1 MASYTR
7 QSSFA
12 DGDTITAALFNNEF
26 NQLVNALHNSTG
38 HKHDGTAAEGPVIG
52 LIGDAGE
59 TAPNNKVL
67 IDTVNNFVEFYV
79 QVASAPVQQLY
90 IADGAII
97 PVTDSD
103 IDLGTS
109 SLYFKNAYIDSITT
123 TGNVAVGG
131 NLTVTGTTTFNGGT
145 ITMGDAATDN
155 VVFGADVDSNIIP
168 DDDDTYDLGSASQE
182 WRNLYIDGTAN
193 IDSLVADTADIN
205 AGTIDGATIAT
216 SDITVGAGKTLDV
229 SAGTLTLA
237 DNQISGDKVEG
248 GTINATTI
256 TTLASTTGNITTVN
270 ATTVDSTNLEVTNL
284 KAKDGTAAGSI
295 ADTTGVVTLASSV
308 LTTAD
313 INGGTIDGSTI
324 ATSDITVG
332 ASKTLDV
339 SAGTLTLAD
348 NQISGD
354 KVEGGTINA
363 TTINTLTFGSLNDGT
378 ITATAFVDED
388 NMASDSATLI
398 PTQQSVKAYVD
409 SQVTA
414 QDLDFQGD
422 TGGALSIDL
431 DSEAL
436 TIAGG
441 TGLDTVGSG
450 NTVTVNI
457 DSTVATLTGSQTLT
471 NKTLTSPV
479 INTGVS
485 GTAVLDDDT
494 FATASATTLATSESI
509 KAYVD
514 TQITAEDLDLT
525 TDSGT
530 IAIDLDSETLSILG
544 GTGLDSSATG
554 NAVTLAIDSTVA
566 TLTGTQTLTNKTI
579 DAASN
584 TLSNIANGSLTNSTV
599 SYGGVSLALG
609 ASDATPAFDLTDAT
623 NYPTSSLTGTITNAQ
638 LAGSI
643 EVSKTLLAGGTGLT
657 LSTNTLSVDAA
668 QTQITS
674 VGTLGSLTVTGDLTV
689 DTSTLKV
696 DSTNNRVGILDA
708 TPAVSLDAGSATD
721 AFFVPKGT
729 TAQRPTGVDGYFRY
743 NTDDA
748 QFEGYA
754 DGEWGAIAGSG
765 SGSAIEPQIFA
776 GDGSTVNFTLT
787 SAPTS
792 ENNLLVFIDGVFQAH
807 DSYSVSGTTL
817 TFSTAPANTR
827 VVTVYHARSNVS
839 GANMIVDTMTG
850 DNSDTTLTLSVAPV
864 SVNNVQVYFDGV
876 YQNKANYS
884 ISGTTLTFSTAP
896 ATGVAVEAITHT
908 QTTINEPAN
917 GTVTSAKLDTNIAIA
932 GTLGVTGVL
941 TGTSL
946 DISGDIDVD
955 GTTNLD
961 VVDIDGAVDMASTL
975 TVTGAITGS
984 SAAFTQTNTLVSPV
998 SARYNAANKKIAFN
1012 INNSNGQGFIASNS
1026 NSTNASGNQTYDIT
1040 NTAAKIDFGSG
1051 ITIDTAVSGSAGG
1064 TITYVNNAEFLP
1076 TGIIF
1081 NEGGID
1087 ADFRV
1092 ESDNNTHAL
1101 FVQGSDGNVGI
1112 GTSTPVASGVSALQV
1127 GVRTV
1132 LSQVVSNQTLLGD
1145 NCYYTGSD
1153 WKSIVDSPFHAV
1165 RLQNGKI
1172 DFHIGTSVG
1181 AGGTTI
1187 TDMDTTALKMTID
1200 SSGFLNIASGSKTG
1214 RINMQPNPANNHFFE
1229 FYNTADVKCGEINT
1243 ADGTQ
1248 TNYVTS
1254 SDYRLKEDDQP
1265 MTGATERV
1273 KALRPIN
1280 FAWKVNG
1287 SRVDGFLAHEVQ
1299 EIVPEAITGTK
1310 DAMQDEEYEVTPA
1323 VLDDDGN
1330 VVTEAVMGTRSVP
1343 DYQGIDQS
1351 KLVPLLVKTIQ
1362 ELEARIT
1369 TLENA

>member
-168 DDDDTYDLGSASQE
+168 DDDDTYDLGSSSQE

-308 LTTAD
+308 LTTTD

-354 KVEGGTINA
+354 KVEGGTIAA
-363 TTINTLTFGSLNDGT
+363 TTITDLTFGSLNDGT

-431 DSEAL
+431 DSESL

-1112 GTSTPVASGVSALQV
+1112 GCTPVASGVSALQV

>member
-79 QVASAPVQQLY
+79 EVSSAPVQQLY
-90 IADGAII
+90 ISDGAII

-308 LTTAD
+308 LTTTD

-354 KVEGGTINA
+354 KVEGGTIAA
-363 TTINTLTFGSLNDGT
+363 TTITDLTFGSLNDGT

-431 DSEAL
+431 DSESL

-450 NTVTVNI
+450 NTITVNI
-457 DSTVATLTGSQTLT
+457 DSTVATLTGTQTLT
-471 NKTLTSPV
+471 NKTLTTPV
-479 INTGVS
+479 ISSISNTGTITLPTS
-485 GTAVLDDDT
+485 TDT
-494 FATASATTLATSESI
+494 LVGRATTDTLTNKTIDVDNNTISNIEVDNFKASAIVLESEGIGSNDNDTSLPTSAAV
-509 KAYVD
+509 KDYVD
-514 TQITAEDLDLT
+514 TQITAEDLDIT

-530 IAIDLDSETLSILG
+530 IAIDLDSETLTIAG

-584 TLSNIANGSLTNSTV
+584 TLSNIANSSLTNSTV

-609 ASDATPAFDLTDAT
+609 ASDATPAFDLSDAT

-643 EVSKTLLAGGTGLT
+643 EVSKTLLTAGTGLT
-657 LSTNTLSVDAA
+657 LSTDTLSVDAA

-674 VGTLGSLTVTGDLTV
+674 VGTLGSLTVSGDLTV

-696 DSTNNRVGILDA
+696 DSTNNRVGIGNA
-708 TPAVSLDAGSATD
+708 TPDVSLDVGSNTD
-721 AFFVPKGT
+721 A
-729 TAQRPTGVDGYFRY
+729 
-743 NTDDA
+743 
-748 QFEGYA
+748 
-754 DGEWGAIAGSG
+754 
-765 SGSAIEPQIFA
+765 
-776 GDGSTVNFTLT
+776 
-787 SAPTS
+787 
-792 ENNLLVFIDGVFQAH
+792 NLLVFIDGVFQAH

-1287 SRVDGFLAHEVQ
+1287 SRVDGFL
-1299 EIVPEAITGTK
+1299 
-1310 DAMQDEEYEVTPA
+1310 
-1323 VLDDDGN
+1323 
-1330 VVTEAVMGTRSVP
+1330 
-1343 DYQGIDQS
+1343 
-1351 KLVPLLVKTIQ
+1351 
-1362 ELEARIT
+1362 
-1369 TLENA
+1369 

>member
-256 TTLASTTGNITTVN
+256 TSLT
-270 ATTVDSTNLEVTNL
+270 ATS
-284 KAKDGTAAGSI
+284 
-295 ADTTGVVTLASSV
+295 
-308 LTTAD
+308 AD

-471 NKTLTSPV
+471 NKT
-479 INTGVS
+479 INVDNNTVS
-485 GTAVLDDDT
+485 NIEVDNLKAGVLDTDLSSVA
-494 FATASATTLATSESI
+494 ATDTTLASAKAI
-509 KAYVD
+509 KTYVD
-514 TQITAEDLDLT
+514 AQVTAQDLDLT
-525 TDSGT
+525 DGTTT
-530 IAIDLDSETLSILG
+530 IAIDLDSETLSVLG
-544 GTGLDSSATG
+544 GTGVTSTASG
-554 NAVTLAIDSTVA
+554 NGVTLAIGQAVGATDNVSFGTVTA
-566 TLTGTQTLTNKTI
+566 ALTGNASTATALETARTI
-579 DAASN
+579 
-584 TLSNIANGSLTNSTV
+584 
-599 SYGGVSLALG
+599 GGVSFDGTANIVPTTFA
-609 ASDATPAFDLTDAT
+609 ASTF
-623 NYPTSSLTGTITNAQ
+623 S
-638 LAGSI
+638 
-643 EVSKTLLAGGTGLT
+643 
-657 LSTNTLSVDAA
+657 
-668 QTQITS
+668 
-674 VGTLGSLTVTGDLTV
+674 GDLN
-689 DTSTLKV
+689 V
-696 DSTNNRVGILDA
+696 DSGVLFADVSTNRVGINQTVPD
-708 TPAVSLDAGSATD
+708 VSLDLGANTD
-721 AFFVPKGT
+721 AIHVPSGT
-729 TAQRPTGVDGYFRY
+729 TGERPGSPAAGYFRY
-743 NTDDA
+743 NSETGD
-748 QFEGYA
+748 FEGYTDA
-754 DGEWGAIAGSG
+754 WGAIAGSG
-765 SGSAIEPQIFA
+765 GTAPTIDTMT
-776 GDGSTVNFTLT
+776 GDGSDTTLTLT
-787 SAPTS
+787 SAPVN
-792 ENNLLVFIDGVFQAH
+792 ENATVVTIDGVVQH
-807 DSYSVSGTTL
+807 KDTYSVSSNTL
-817 TFSTAPANTR
+817 TFSTAPP
-827 VVTVYHARSNVS
+827 
-839 GANMIVDTMTG
+839 TG
-850 DNSDTTLTLSVAPV
+850 T
-864 SVNNVQVYFDGV
+864 
-876 YQNKANYS
+876 
-884 ISGTTLTFSTAP
+884 
-896 ATGVAVEAITHT
+896 AVECITW
-908 QTTINEPAN
+908 
-917 GTVTSAKLDTNIAIA
+917 
-932 GTLGVTGVL
+932 
-941 TGTSL
+941 
-946 DISGDIDVD
+946 
-955 GTTNLD
+955 
-961 VVDIDGAVDMASTL
+961 
-975 TVTGAITGS
+975 
-984 SAAFTQTNTLVSPV
+984 
-998 SARYNAANKKIAFN
+998 
-1012 INNSNGQGFIASNS
+1012 
-1026 NSTNASGNQTYDIT
+1026 T
-1040 NTAAKIDFGSG
+1040 NTAINSALLMQDADGDTQIQVEESSDEDKIRF
-1051 ITIDTAVSGSAGG
+1051 DTAG
-1064 TITYVNNAEFLP
+1064 TERMV
-1076 TGIIF
+1076 
-1081 NEGGID
+1081 ID
-1087 ADFRV
+1087 N
-1092 ESDNNTHAL
+1092 S
-1101 FVQGSDGNVGI
+1101 GNVGI
-1112 GTSTPVASGVSALQV
+1112 GTSSPAHTLDVVGVSRFVGNVDVYSTTGGAVNSSLLYFGSAALPEAGAIYSKTDSATAGNLVLATAESGTGTITERLRITSTGNVGIGTTSPDARVKIVGDDTASGITLRLDGGGVQTQRGIVFAVGGADYGFINIPVGGGGAMSFGTGSAGAAIERMRIDASGSVGIGTTSPTEKLDVNGNIKIPTTSYIDIGSAAGNNTLYLGKTSSSSGSIARQLQIRGRYSSGDRTLTLTAGGSTSSAIIDASSNLILQSSSGNLLVGTTAV
-1127 GVRTV
+1127 GV
-1132 LSQVVSNQTLLGD
+1132 
-1145 NCYYTGSD
+1145 
-1153 WKSIVDSPFHAV
+1153 
-1165 RLQNGKI
+1165 
-1172 DFHIGTSVG
+1172 GTARHNVYN
-1181 AGGTTI
+1181 
-1187 TDMDTTALKMTID
+1187 DTT
-1200 SSGFLNIASGSKTG
+1200 NIASILVNQSGTANGTPVQRFYHYEANSATSATMIQFLNRSVTQVGSITSTG
-1214 RINMQPNPANNHFFE
+1214 SATA
-1229 FYNTADVKCGEINT
+1229 YN
-1243 ADGTQ
+1243 
-1248 TNYVTS
+1248 TS
-1254 SDYRLKEDDQP
+1254 SDYRLKEDDVP

-1280 FAWKVNG
+1280 FAWKVDG
-1287 SRVDGFLAHEVQ
+1287 SRVDGFLAHEAAEV
-1299 EIVPEAITGTK
+1299 VPECVTGTK
-1310 DAMQDEEYEVTPA
+1310 DAMRDEEYEVTPA
-1323 VLDDDGN
+1323 VEEVRDEDGN
-1330 VVTEAVMGTRSVP
+1330 VTTEAVAAVMGTRSVP

-1351 KLVPLLVKTIQ
+1351 KLVPLLTAALQ
-1362 ELEARIT
+1362 EAIIKIEDLTTRLE

>member
-1 MASYTR
+1 VH
-7 QSSFA
+7 F
-12 DGDTITAALFNNEF
+12 
-26 NQLVNALHNSTG
+26 QLTST
-38 HKHDGTAAEGPVIG
+38 
-52 LIGDAGE
+52 
-59 TAPNNKVL
+59 
-67 IDTVNNFVEFYV
+67 
-79 QVASAPVQQLY
+79 Q
-90 IADGAII
+90 
-97 PVTDSD
+97 
-103 IDLGTS
+103 
-109 SLYFKNAYIDSITT
+109 
-123 TGNVAVGG
+123 
-131 NLTVTGTTTFNGGT
+131 
-145 ITMGDAATDN
+145 
-155 VVFGADVDSNIIP
+155 
-168 DDDDTYDLGSASQE
+168 
-182 WRNLYIDGTAN
+182 R
-193 IDSLVADTADIN
+193 
-205 AGTIDGATIAT
+205 
-216 SDITVGAGKTLDV
+216 
-229 SAGTLTLA
+229 
-237 DNQISGDKVEG
+237 
-248 GTINATTI
+248 
-256 TTLASTTGNITTVN
+256 
-270 ATTVDSTNLEVTNL
+270 
-284 KAKDGTAAGSI
+284 
-295 ADTTGVVTLASSV
+295 
-308 LTTAD
+308 
-313 INGGTIDGSTI
+313 
-324 ATSDITVG
+324 
-332 ASKTLDV
+332 
-339 SAGTLTLAD
+339 
-348 NQISGD
+348 
-354 KVEGGTINA
+354 
-363 TTINTLTFGSLNDGT
+363 
-378 ITATAFVDED
+378 
-388 NMASDSATLI
+388 
-398 PTQQSVKAYVD
+398 
-409 SQVTA
+409 
-414 QDLDFQGD
+414 
-422 TGGALSIDL
+422 
-431 DSEAL
+431 AL

-494 FATASATTLATSESI
+494 FATATATTLATSESI

-514 TQITAEDLDLT
+514 TTVAATNEVVEDTTPQLGGDLDLNSNDIT
-525 TDSGT
+525 GTGNINITGT
-530 IAIDLDSETLSILG
+530 IQSSGNI
-544 GTGLDSSATG
+544 TG
-554 NAVTLAIDSTVA
+554 TLATAAQPNITSLG
-566 TLTGTQTLTNKTI
+566 TLTGLTTI
-579 DAASN
+579 GNINFGDNDKAIFGAGSDLQIYHSGSNSYVDDAGTGNLFVRAN
-584 TLSNIANGSLTNSTV
+584 NLRLSNADNSQYYLIADNSSFVKLNYAGSQKLSTTSTGIDVTGTATMDGLTV
-599 SYGGVSLALG
+599 S
-609 ASDATPAFDLTDAT
+609 
-623 NYPTSSLTGTITNAQ
+623 
-638 LAGSI
+638 
-643 EVSKTLLAGGTGLT
+643 
-657 LSTNTLSVDAA
+657 
-668 QTQITS
+668 
-674 VGTLGSLTVTGDLTV
+674 GDLTI
-689 DTSTLKV
+689 DTSTLVV

>member
-308 LTTAD
+308 LTTTD

-354 KVEGGTINA
+354 KVEGGTIAA
-363 TTINTLTFGSLNDGT
+363 TTITDLTFGSLNDGT

>member
-26 NQLVNALHNSTG
+26 NQLVNAFHNSTG
-38 HKHDGTAAEGPVIG
+38 HKHDGTTAEGPVIG

-59 TAPNNKVL
+59 TSPNNKVL
-67 IDTVNNFVEFYV
+67 IDTTNNYIEFYV
-79 QVASAPVQQLY
+79 EVSSAPVQQLY

-103 IDLGTS
+103 VDLGTT
-109 SLYFKNAYIDSITT
+109 SLRFKDTYTDTVTT
-123 TGNVAVGG
+123 TGNVDIGG
-131 NLTVTGTTTFNGGT
+131 NLTVTGNATISGNLTF
-145 ITMGDAATDN
+145 GDADTDSIN
-155 VVFGADVDSNIIP
+155 LAAEIDSDIIP
-168 DDDDTYDLGSASQE
+168 NTDGTYDLGSATKE
-182 WRNLYIDGTAN
+182 WQDLYIDGTAN

-205 AGTIDGATIAT
+205 GGTIDGATIAT
-216 SDITVGAGKTLDV
+216 SDITVGSGKTLDV
-229 SAGTLTLA
+229 SAGTITLA
-237 DNQISGDKVEG
+237 DDQISGDKVEG
-248 GTINATTI
+248 GTIAATTI
-256 TTLASTTGNITTVN
+256 TTLTSTTGNVTNVN
-270 ATTVDSTNLEVTNL
+270 ATTVDTTNIEVTNI

-295 ADTTGVVTLASSV
+295 ADSTGVVTLASSV
-308 LTTAD
+308 LTTTD
-313 INGGTIDGSTI
+313 INGGTIDGTTI

-354 KVEGGTINA
+354 KVEGGTIAA
-363 TTINTLTFGSLNDGT
+363 TTITDLTFGSLNDGT
-378 ITATAFVDED
+378 ITVTAFVDED
-388 NMASDSATLI
+388 DMVSDSATLV

-431 DSEAL
+431 DSETL

-441 TGLDTVGSG
+441 TGIDTVGSG

-457 DSTVATLTGSQTLT
+457 DSTVATLTGTQTLT

-554 NAVTLAIDSTVA
+554 NIVTIAIDSTVA

-584 TLSNIANGSLTNSTV
+584 TLSNIANSSLTNSTV

-643 EVSKTLLAGGTGLT
+643 EVSKTLLAAGTGLT
-657 LSTNTLSVDAA
+657 LSTDTLSVDAA

-674 VGTLGSLTVTGDLTV
+674 VGTLGSLTVSGDLTI
-689 DTSTLKV
+689 DTSTLVV

-708 TPAVSLDAGSATD
+708 TPAVTLDIGTATD
-721 AFFVPKGT
+721 AIYVPSGT
-729 TAQRPTGVDGYFRY
+729 TAQRPGTPSNGYLRY
-743 NTDDA
+743 NSDDA

-754 DGEWGAIAGSG
+754 DGAWGAIAGSG

-776 GDGSTVNFTLT
+776 GDGSTVDFTLT

-792 ENNLLVFIDGVFQAH
+792 ENNLWVFIDGAFQAQNT
-807 DSYSVSGTTL
+807 YSVSGTTL

-864 SVNNVQVYFDGV
+864 SANNVQVYFDGV

-932 GTLGVTGVL
+932 GTLGVTGATTMTGLTVTAATPSIQMTDSDNNADAYIQATDGNIRFYADDNDEAANSIVTFNIDGAERMRILSSGGITFNGDTATANALDDYEEGTWTPVVQGLGGNNATYSATASVYTKVGRLVNVSTLLTAMDLSTITSGNYIVL
-941 TGTSL
+941 TGLPFTASAYG
-946 DISGDIDVD
+946 DFTIGYKSGGWTDSSTAIV
-955 GTTNLD
+955 GGYVQTGQSYIYFVST
-961 VVDIDGAVDMASTL
+961 DGAEAVQSGNFQLTKMMLNVTYMAS
-975 TVTGAITGS
+975 
-984 SAAFTQTNTLVSPV
+984 
-998 SARYNAANKKIAFN
+998 
-1012 INNSNGQGFIASNS
+1012 
-1026 NSTNASGNQTYDIT
+1026 
-1040 NTAAKIDFGSG
+1040 
-1051 ITIDTAVSGSAGG
+1051 
-1064 TITYVNNAEFLP
+1064 
-1076 TGIIF
+1076 
-1081 NEGGID
+1081 
-1087 ADFRV
+1087 
-1092 ESDNNTHAL
+1092 
-1101 FVQGSDGNVGI
+1101 
-1112 GTSTPVASGVSALQV
+1112 
-1127 GVRTV
+1127 
-1132 LSQVVSNQTLLGD
+1132 
-1145 NCYYTGSD
+1145 
-1153 WKSIVDSPFHAV
+1153 
-1165 RLQNGKI
+1165 
-1172 DFHIGTSVG
+1172 
-1181 AGGTTI
+1181 
-1187 TDMDTTALKMTID
+1187 
-1200 SSGFLNIASGSKTG
+1200 
-1214 RINMQPNPANNHFFE
+1214 
-1229 FYNTADVKCGEINT
+1229 
-1243 ADGTQ
+1243 
-1248 TNYVTS
+1248 
-1254 SDYRLKEDDQP
+1254 
-1265 MTGATERV
+1265 
-1273 KALRPIN
+1273 
-1280 FAWKVNG
+1280 
-1287 SRVDGFLAHEVQ
+1287 
-1299 EIVPEAITGTK
+1299 
-1310 DAMQDEEYEVTPA
+1310 
-1323 VLDDDGN
+1323 
-1330 VVTEAVMGTRSVP
+1330 
-1343 DYQGIDQS
+1343 
-1351 KLVPLLVKTIQ
+1351 
-1362 ELEARIT
+1362 
-1369 TLENA
+1369 

>member
-354 KVEGGTINA
+354 KVEGGTIAA
-363 TTINTLTFGSLNDGT
+363 TTITDLTFGSLNDGT

>member
-168 DDDDTYDLGSASQE
+168 DDDDTYDLGSSSQE

-308 LTTAD
+308 LTTTD

-354 KVEGGTINA
+354 KVEGGTIAA
-363 TTINTLTFGSLNDGT
+363 TTITDLTFGSLNDGT

-431 DSEAL
+431 DSESL

-932 GTLGVTGVL
+932 GTLGVTGDITGTLATAAQPNITSVGTL
-941 TGTSL
+941 TGFTSTGIDDNADATAITIDSSENVALTGGLTLANSQYLSSTDASSNAPRMFGINSANTTYIAPIDAYAGGDVYYGVSANVANQAFYTAGSERMRIDSSGSVGIGVVPSSWAANTL
-946 DISGDIDVD
+946 DALQLGASIGVGNLTARVD
-955 GTTNLD
+955 GINAVGLGLNWYYGGGATNTYVASSFATNYSQEAGTHRWFHAASGTAGTALTFTESMR
-961 VVDIDGAVDMASTL
+961 ID
-975 TVTGAITGS
+975 TGGRLLINTPSLLTGS
-984 SAAFTQTNTLVSPV
+984 
-998 SARYNAANKKIAFN
+998 NAILQLLQDETGHWSTR
-1012 INNSNGQGFIASNS
+1012 INNS
-1026 NSTNASGNQTYDIT
+1026 TGNP
-1040 NTAAKIDFGSG
+1040 FG
-1051 ITIDTAVSGSAGG
+1051 ITIDYTAAS
-1064 TITYVNNAEFLP
+1064 P
-1076 TGIIF
+1076 
-1081 NEGGID
+1081 
-1087 ADFRV
+1087 
-1092 ESDNNTHAL
+1092 NNT
-1101 FVQGSDGNVGI
+1101 S
-1112 GTSTPVASGVSALQV
+1112 
-1127 GVRTV
+1127 
-1132 LSQVVSNQTLLGD
+1132 
-1145 NCYYTGSD
+1145 
-1153 WKSIVDSPFHAV
+1153 
-1165 RLQNGKI
+1165 
-1172 DFHIGTSVG
+1172 
-1181 AGGTTI
+1181 
-1187 TDMDTTALKMTID
+1187 
-1200 SSGFLNIASGSKTG
+1200 
-1214 RINMQPNPANNHFFE
+1214 NHFFYCIDSTQLRFSVRSNGGIE
-1229 FYNTADVKCGEINT
+1229 NFSGNNVNLSDRRSKKDITPHTDNEWDCVKAWEI
-1243 ADGTQ
+1243 
-1248 TNYVTS
+1248 V
-1254 SDYRLKEDDQP
+1254 DYRYNDDADDLPTKIGVIAQQIQEHCPDLVSVFQEQSDAVEEVLDEDGEVVTAAKP
-1265 MTGATERV
+1265 AVEERIGV
-1273 KALRPIN
+1273 NEPQMMWKVTKAL
-1280 FAWKVNG
+1280 
-1287 SRVDGFLAHEVQ
+1287 Q
-1299 EIVPEAITGTK
+1299 E
-1310 DAMQDEEYEVTPA
+1310 AM
-1323 VLDDDGN
+1323 
-1330 VVTEAVMGTRSVP
+1330 TR
-1343 DYQGIDQS
+1343 IE
-1351 KLVPLLVKTIQ
+1351 T
-1362 ELEARIT
+1362 LEARIT
-1369 TLENA
+1369 TLEDA